1 MMCMVIYATDG
12 IVTQKAKLK
21 PNIQRREAEEI
32 MIEMFADDYLG
43 LSYYLEDDD
52 GNEVLALVQ

>member
-1 MMCMVIYATDG
+1 MHVVIYAIDG
-12 IVTQKAKLK
+12 VTTQKAKLK
-21 PNIQRREAEEI
+21 PNIQRREAEGI

-52 GNEVLALVQ
+52 GNKILALVQ

>member
-1 MMCMVIYATDG
+1 MVIYATDG
-12 IVTQKAKLK
+12 IVTQKVKLK

-52 GNEVLALVQ
+52 GNEILALEQ

>member
-1 MMCMVIYATDG
+1 MVIYATDG
-12 IVTQKAKLK
+12 VTTQKAKLK
-21 PNIQRREAEEI
+21 PNIQRREAEGI

-52 GNEVLALVQ
+52 GNKIAAFEQ